1 MTRTATNKLI
11 AIFMA
16 VFMALALM
24 SFSMSARAED
34 ESADPTDP
42 SSSTSSSTSS
52 TTSTTAAEKTAPT
65 PEISVTTYTYGAPD
79 LKVKIDFKSQNATP
93 KFDYANWSKT
103 ENLKVLM
110 DAVKVYSDKELTKEV
125 NISNKQLADFKYN
138 DNIVEFTVPL
148 SKANGLS
155 ASTTYYLYLGDVLNE
170 TTEANGET
178 TYFEFKTNTTT
189 TSTRTTTRTT
199 YRTVTTK
206 ATTVRAKS
214 ANTSDPSNLPVWIGL
229 AVVAAIL
236 GGVVV
241 VNKEKE

>member
-52 TTSTTAAEKTAPT
+52 TTSTTATEKTAPT
-65 PEISVTTYTYGAPD
+65 PEISITTYTYGAPD
-79 LKVKIDFKSQNATP
+79 LNVKIEFKDATP

-103 ENLKVLM
+103 ENLKILM
-110 DAVKVYSDKELTKEV
+110 DAIKLYSDKDLTKEV
-125 NISNKQLADFKYN
+125 TISNKQLSNVKFENNTAS
-138 DNIVEFTVPL
+138 FTVPL

-155 ASTTYYLYLGDVLNE
+155 ASTTYYLFLGDVLNE
-170 TTEANGET
+170 TTEANGES

-214 ANTSDPSNLPVWIGL
+214 ANTGDPSNLPVWIGL

-236 GGVVV
+236 GGIVV